1 MKVCILRR
9 SAVAERLSTKA
20 VSDGFFTIGFLPA
33 LRRLFKSLIFL
44 ILSRSA
50 IQPWALRRIVEMGFK
65 KALIYSVMYH
75 KNLLSR
81 QLLLSI
87 PPFKKYLVSHDL
99 RRSFPERRS
108 IAGRFK
114 GELFFDSNF
123 LCGRR
128 ASVFVFGWCMF
139 NKLFQLAG
147 LMLYEN
153 LNDWG
158 TWL

>member
-1 MKVCILRR
+1 LV
-9 SAVAERLSTKA
+9 
-20 VSDGFFTIGFLPA
+20 
-33 LRRLFKSLIFL
+33 
-44 ILSRSA
+44 
-50 IQPWALRRIVEMGFK
+50 
-65 KALIYSVMYH
+65 YSVIYH

-108 IAGRFK
+108 IAGCFK
-114 GELFFDSNF
+114 GEWFFDSNF

-128 ASVFVFGWCMF
+128 ATVFVFERCMF
-139 NKLFQLAG
+139 NKLSRLIG
-147 LMLYEN
+147 LVLCKN

-158 TWL
+158 TWLWIFVVPPDSNSGKIQLGII